1 MILSVGEI
9 LVDIFNDGS
18 NSTIFAGGA
27 PFNMAANAKLC
38 GANAGFV
45 GRVGNDGEG
54 DFLQTFAEKL
64 GFDYLYLARDNA
76 RRTTQAV
83 VTVDASG
90 ERSFKFNRNNTADYQ
105 LKLCDVPLDMLDEDD
120 IVHVGSLMLSTKEGK
135 AFSDKL
141 IDEVKRRNMVLSFD
155 VNLREDL
162 FSSQDEAVD
171 AYSKILTDADI
182 LKFSQEEITYFAKT
196 DVFADAVAKFIKPER
211 LLVITLG
218 KDGSLFIKDGK
229 SVIVASAK
237 VEKVVDTTGAGDAF
251 MAGLL
256 YKLDERNWR
265 CEGEKFFGEALRFA
279 NALGAFCIQHK
290 GAINKF

>member
-9 LVDIFNDGS
+9 LVDIFDDGKDC
-18 NSTIFAGGA
+18 TMFAGGA

-38 GANAGFV
+38 GARTGFV
-45 GRVGNDGEG
+45 GRVGNDDEG
-54 DFLQTFAEKL
+54 DFLQDFAQKL
-64 GFDYLYLARDNA
+64 NFDYLNLARDSF

-83 VTVDASG
+83 VTVDEKG

-105 LKLCDVPLDMLDEDD
+105 LEIADIPLNQLDEDD
-120 IVHVGSLMLSTKEGK
+120 IIHIGSLMLSTNEGR
-135 AFSDKL
+135 AFSHKL
-141 IDEVKRRNMVLSFD
+141 IDEVKIRNMILSFD

-162 FSSQDEAVD
+162 FPSQAEAVK
-171 AYSKILTDADI
+171 AYSEIFETADI
-182 LKFSQEEITYFAKT
+182 LKFSQEEITYFAQT
-196 DVFADAVAKFIKPER
+196 NVFADAISRFIKPER

-218 KDGSLFIKDGK
+218 KDGSLYVMDGK
-229 SVIVASAK
+229 SVLVPGAN

-265 CEGEKFFGEALRFA
+265 GEGEKFFGEALRFA